1 MAKKPKAITVNK
13 TKGFSVA
20 AKNTNI
26 KAVADRPVWAV
37 RALRWLFVRM
47 PRDVW
52 NWICGIDLNGLC
64 NLTLMLFIIILFSFL
79 IGQLL
84 GPKCDKNKTRAGR
97 QPEIITTLP
106 KNNVQIISNT
116 VPDVVIKSYP
126 KVDPQE
132 DVLIEEE
139 EKTIIILPFK
149 APTRR
154 PAFIETEFINVNGDV
169 IIDGERVGK
178 RLHNQTYINGNL
190 IIQNMRGFTL
200 PCGVKVNGN
209 LIVRNINALNFCG
222 DFIVNGDIYVSEDSS
237 FGPIPRNARIRG
249 QIIF

>member
-1 MAKKPKAITVNK
+1 MARKAKAVNK
-13 TKGFSVA
+13 TAEFSIA
-20 AKNTNI
+20 AKNAEI
-26 KAVADRPVWAV
+26 KTITERPVWAV

-84 GPKCDKNKTRAGR
+84 GPKCDRNKTRTGK

-106 KNNVQIISNT
+106 KNNVQIITDT
-116 VPDVVIKSYP
+116 VPDVVIKSHTKQIEEQP
-126 KVDPQE
+126 E

-139 EKTIIILPFK
+139 ETIIILPLK
-149 APTRR
+149 TPTRR
-154 PAFIETEFINVNGDV
+154 PVFIESEYIKVNGDV
-169 IIDGERVGK
+169 VVDGK
-178 RLHNQTYINGNL
+178 RISKRLKNQTYINGNL

-222 DFIVNGDIYVSEDSS
+222 NFTVNGNIYVSEDSS